1 MSDEEEYEEEEV
13 DEEEEVEED
22 AEETVEPPTKET
34 EKEEEPETV
43 REEPVLRRP
52 PPKEEEAEPAEL
64 TEAEQAMLAARKRH
78 EEEEA
83 AKLAEYE
90 RNRKTDLS
98 KIDDELRILKEKQE
112 QRRKEREQE
121 EREFAERCRQDE
133 ERRKQEEEA
142 RKNQHEEEKI
152 RRQQEKTKRVG
163 MAGGFNLTGGADG
176 ANFTVQKKGP
186 GEKGIAG
193 EGQKKKGPSAA
204 QLAEMKKNYMAI
216 VARPRDIASM
226 LPNDLKEL
234 IKQLHAK
241 ICRLDGEKYDLEKRI
256 DRQEYD
262 LKELKQREQQA
273 ARNKALAKGID
284 PNEVENIAHPPK
296 ISVASKFDRQTDRRS
311 YKDRLTMFQKPYVPP
326 PPKIAHGTA
335 RPPPEWGRKPN
346 EELEQLRKNLE
357 PPKYQ
362 ELAPIE
368 GARPPV
374 APKPLQIPDE
384 DAPEPEPQQQEE
396 APAEVEAEA

>member
-1 MSDEEEYEEEEV
+1 
-13 DEEEEVEED
+13 
-22 AEETVEPPTKET
+22 
-34 EKEEEPETV
+34 
-43 REEPVLRRP
+43 
-52 PPKEEEAEPAEL
+52 
-64 TEAEQAMLAARKRH
+64 MLAARKRH

-142 RKNQHEEEKI
+142 RKNQHEEEKL

-204 QLAEMKKNYMAI
+204 QLAEMKVIAI
-216 VARPRDIASM
+216 
-226 LPNDLKEL
+226 
-234 IKQLHAK
+234 K
-241 ICRLDGEKYDLEKRI
+241 I
-256 DRQEYD
+256 
-262 LKELKQREQQA
+262 
-273 ARNKALAKGID
+273 
-284 PNEVENIAHPPK
+284 P
-296 ISVASKFDRQTDRRS
+296 
-311 YKDRLTMFQKPYVPP
+311 
-326 PPKIAHGTA
+326 
-335 RPPPEWGRKPN
+335 
-346 EELEQLRKNLE
+346 
-357 PPKYQ
+357 
-362 ELAPIE
+362 
-368 GARPPV
+368 
-374 APKPLQIPDE
+374 
-384 DAPEPEPQQQEE
+384 
-396 APAEVEAEA
+396 